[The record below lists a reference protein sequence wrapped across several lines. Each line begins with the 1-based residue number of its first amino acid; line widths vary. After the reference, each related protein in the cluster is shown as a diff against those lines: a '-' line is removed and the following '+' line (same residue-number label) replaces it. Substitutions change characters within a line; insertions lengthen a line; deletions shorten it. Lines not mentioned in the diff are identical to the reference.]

1 MSIFVEATIVATAGL
16 LVTGIVSIFKMVVD
30 MSRDVKSLKPSM
42 TALYDI
48 QPHIIRATRF
58 QNAALKELGANG
70 STTRS
75 DECLDVAE
83 SKLDRRLAE
92 RVGGCD

>member
-1 MSIFVEATIVATAGL
+1 MDQFISAVIVAVAGIFVTAVFQSVRIL
-16 LVTGIVSIFKMVVD
+16 AD
-30 MSRDVKSLKPSM
+30 MRREVKSLGPSM
-42 TALYDI
+42 QALYAI

-70 STTRS
+70 STIKS

-83 SKLDRRLAE
+83 AHLDRRLTE
-92 RVGGCD
+92 RVGGCA